1 MTDFVSYSS
10 CRTFEEESSND
21 QSEKME
27 AEEKKSVSPVNDEKV
42 SQLPDTSTAE
52 KADKAIMDTV
62 ADVDGETKETVVTN
76 DMEAKACAELAAVII
91 QEWVTLKEVF
101 RIPKKERIEQMK
113 EHERE
118 ADQHY
123 KELDERYR
131 DGDRSSYDRYDRY
144 RDDRRKRS
152 RESPDHDRGRRPRL
166 EERSRYDDRRYDDRP
181 RYGDRPRYEE
191 RKYEDRP
198 RTLEEVPRVDDR
210 SVDVKLSKEARR
222 RAFALKVQ
230 QEEEEREAR
239 RVQAEKA
246 AEVQRQAQEEWWRY
260 HEERCRQLNLDPHVT
275 AAIFNTQYYDP
286 ATNQWAAYTH
296 PQGNTS

>member
-1 MTDFVSYSS
+1 
-10 CRTFEEESSND
+10 
-21 QSEKME
+21 ME
-27 AEEKKSVSPVNDEKV
+27 AEEKKSISPDNEEKV
-42 SQLPDTSTAE
+42 SQIPDTSTAD
-52 KADKAIMDTV
+52 KADKPSLDV
-62 ADVDGETKETVVTN
+62 SADVDGETKETAIAN
-76 DMEAKACAELAAVII
+76 DLEAKACAELAASII
-91 QEWVTLKEVF
+91 QEWITLKEVF

-118 ADQHY
+118 ADQHF

-166 EERSRYDDRRYDDRP
+166 EERSRYDDRRYD

-210 SVDVKLSKEARR
+210 PIDVKLSKEARR

-230 QEEEEREAR
+230 QEEENQP
-239 RVQAEKA
+239 QAS
-246 AEVQRQAQEEWWRY
+246 RW
-260 HEERCRQLNLDPHVT
+260 
-275 AAIFNTQYYDP
+275 
-286 ATNQWAAYTH
+286 
-296 PQGNTS
+296 